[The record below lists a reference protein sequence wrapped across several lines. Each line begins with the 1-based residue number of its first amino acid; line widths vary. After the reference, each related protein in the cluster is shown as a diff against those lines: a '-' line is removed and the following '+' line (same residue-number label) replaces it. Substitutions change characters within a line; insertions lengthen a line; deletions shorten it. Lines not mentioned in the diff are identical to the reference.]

1 MGSKYGRGDI
11 LTTGE
16 KIKQARKNAGI
27 TQKNLG
33 DKLGVSPVMISQYE
47 SNTRNPKW
55 QTLQKIADALN
66 VTLSDLL
73 TSDTILNSE
82 KSDITDWLST
92 MEEESYRDKIDG
104 LACLLNDT
112 GQQEAVRQ
120 MELLTKIPEYRKED
134 TPE

>member
-47 SNTRNPKW
+47 SNTRNPKL

>member
-1 MGSKYGRGDI
+1 M
-11 LTTGE
+11 TTGE

-47 SNTRNPKW
+47 SNTRNPKL

-66 VTLSDLL
+66 ITLSNLL
-73 TSDTILNSE
+73 TFDAILNSE

-92 MEEESYRDKIDG
+92 MEEESYRDKIDE
-104 LACLLNDT
+104 LVCLLNDT

-120 MELLTKIPEYRKED
+120 VELLTKIPEYRKED
-134 TPE
+134 TPA

>member
-1 MGSKYGRGDI
+1 M
-11 LTTGE
+11 TTGE

-47 SNTRNPKW
+47 SNTRNPKL

>member
-1 MGSKYGRGDI
+1 

-47 SNTRNPKW
+47 SNTRNPKL

-134 TPE
+134 KPE

>member
-47 SNTRNPKW
+47 SNTRNPKL

-134 TPE
+134 KPE

>member
-1 MGSKYGRGDI
+1 M
-11 LTTGE
+11 TTGE

-47 SNTRNPKW
+47 SNTRNPKL

-134 TPE
+134 KPE

>member
-1 MGSKYGRGDI
+1 M
-11 LTTGE
+11 TTGE

-47 SNTRNPKW
+47 SNTRNPKL

-120 MELLTKIPEYRKED
+120 VELLTKIPEYRKED

>member
-1 MGSKYGRGDI
+1 M
-11 LTTGE
+11 TTGE

-47 SNTRNPKW
+47 SNTRNPKL

-120 MELLTKIPEYRKED
+120 VELLTKIPEYRKED
-134 TPE
+134 KPE